1 MILFSHERNAPN
13 FMLSSSFSSRYLIG
27 QALKDMSSSVDLFFN
42 SFVSF
47 FLQVSSELLTNSLPT
62 KGGMKKKRINFSLME
77 NKCSSLTDIDKSI
90 LDSPDI
96 PFHADKKP
104 KQGVLKKTGQVN
116 EQVLTKHALYSRIQ
130 ISRVKMGLSFSHS
143 MF

>member
-1 MILFSHERNAPN
+1 M
-13 FMLSSSFSSRYLIG
+13 
-27 QALKDMSSSVDLFFN
+27 K
-42 SFVSF
+42 
-47 FLQVSSELLTNSLPT
+47 
-62 KGGMKKKRINFSLME
+62 KKKRINFSLME

-116 EQVLTKHALYSRIQ
+116 KQSQQNMLFIQ
-130 ISRVKMGLSFSHS
+130 EFKFLE
-143 MF
+143 